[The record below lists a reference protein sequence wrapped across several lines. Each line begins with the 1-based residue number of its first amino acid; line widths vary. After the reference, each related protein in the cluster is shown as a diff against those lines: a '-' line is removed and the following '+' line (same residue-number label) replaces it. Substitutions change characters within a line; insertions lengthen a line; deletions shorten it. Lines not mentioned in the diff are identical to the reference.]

1 MRLIRSKINLAP
13 RKNSDFQG
21 AATHG
26 TNVTGK
32 PAVGT
37 ARRIPGLQTA
47 REPHLATSPHPHS
60 LQLAVSLP
68 PEMNLLLTFSPKY
81 LLFCSVSFKGRK
93 KKHQKQKRRR
103 TDKQE
108 STLNQTLS
116 IYIIFGSLP
125 QQPTCGKLSFCKL
138 STKTG
143 TTFSTDR
150 MKRINLP
157 MA

>member
-32 PAVGT
+32 PDVGT
-37 ARRIPGLQTA
+37 ARRIPGLQRA

-81 LLFCSVSFKGRK
+81 LLFCSVLFKGRK
-93 KKHQKQKRRR
+93 KNPPKTKTPTHRQTGKYIKPN
-103 TDKQE
+103 
-108 STLNQTLS
+108 TLNLHYFWITSSAAYLWKAIILQT
-116 IYIIFGSLP
+116 F
-125 QQPTCGKLSFCKL
+125 
-138 STKTG
+138 
-143 TTFSTDR
+143 
-150 MKRINLP
+150 N
-157 MA
+157 